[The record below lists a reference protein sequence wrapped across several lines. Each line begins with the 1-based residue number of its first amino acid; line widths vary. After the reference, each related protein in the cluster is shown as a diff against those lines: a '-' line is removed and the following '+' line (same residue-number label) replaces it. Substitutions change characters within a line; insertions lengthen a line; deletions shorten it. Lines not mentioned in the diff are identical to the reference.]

1 MNKLHMLALVGLMLC
16 ASNKASIMG
25 QEQREVLYTLHT
37 LGQDFINV
45 PMITQNIDM
54 FMGVLEMN
62 LQVNTAKLQDA
73 DQKIKKTILTNA
85 ALFAGAMFA
94 GAVFAEAMIITRAG
108 ISKFASSINCNLA
121 YHAFV
126 KDVLLNGGFSLGIA
140 TSVFNALNIH
150 DAWKSRSEL
159 TEAIALDKEILGK
172 LEEIKYSM
180 SFIEENTDSA
190 ENCLLNSA
198 E

>member
-37 LGQDFINV
+37 LGQKFINV

-62 LQVNTAKLQDA
+62 IQVNEAKLKDA
-73 DQKIKKTILTNA
+73 EKKLKTTLWNSCAICLGTVATRAVAMDILKPMAITHFVREFLMHSVFSPTGIVHFAVATNIYNA
-85 ALFAGAMFA
+85 WKNRSELM
-94 GAVFAEAMIITRAG
+94 EAMI
-108 ISKFASSINCNLA
+108 
-121 YHAFV
+121 
-126 KDVLLNGGFSLGIA
+126 
-140 TSVFNALNIH
+140 
-150 DAWKSRSEL
+150 
-159 TEAIALDKEILGK
+159 LDKEILGK
-172 LEEIKYSM
+172 LEEIKDSM